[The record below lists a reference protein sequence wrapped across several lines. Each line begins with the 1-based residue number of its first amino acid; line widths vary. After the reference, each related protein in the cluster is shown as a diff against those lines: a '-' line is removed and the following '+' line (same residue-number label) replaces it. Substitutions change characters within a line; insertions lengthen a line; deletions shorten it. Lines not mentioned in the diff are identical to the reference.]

1 MFCGH
6 LLPLS
11 LAMKLLPLLR
21 QQLPHWT
28 FKSSSCKFNHLC
40 FQIFYFFCVP
50 KTGICTRSDT
60 APSKSSLLKAK
71 ITKIFW
77 KRKKES
83 VGLSLSLNSINIP
96 TWMCILIT
104 AFPMRVA
111 PKNVQKG
118 TRKWPQVMPAR
129 SNSGFGMLEEEI
141 EVTSQ
146 KRKWSLGWRQDRT
159 PGSSKDA
166 KEANPLN

>member
-40 FQIFYFFCVP
+40 FQISYFVCVP

-77 KRKKES
+77 KWKKRVSWAFNELEQYYQYS
-83 VGLSLSLNSINIP
+83 NLNVHLNHSLSNEGGAKKCP
-96 TWMCILIT
+96 KGDKE
-104 AFPMRVA
+104 VA
-111 PKNVQKG
+111 TG
-118 TRKWPQVMPAR
+118 DACQVEQWVWDAGGGNR
-129 SNSGFGMLEEEI
+129 GDVSEE
-141 EVTSQ
+141 
-146 KRKWSLGWRQDRT
+146 
-159 PGSSKDA
+159 
-166 KEANPLN
+166 KEKSRIKIR

>member
-1 MFCGH
+1 MNKERH
-6 LLPLS
+6 S
-11 LAMKLLPLLR
+11 A
-21 QQLPHWT
+21 
-28 FKSSSCKFNHLC
+28 
-40 FQIFYFFCVP
+40 
-50 KTGICTRSDT
+50 
-60 APSKSSLLKAK
+60 LKEL
-71 ITKIFW
+71 FVESQDNEDFL
-77 KRKKES
+77 KRKKKES

-141 EVTSQ
+141 EVSVVRRE
-146 KRKWSLGWRQDRT
+146 RKV
-159 PGSSKDA
+159 
-166 KEANPLN
+166 